1 MISNIPTWSFKVVTS
16 SQNKSKYI
24 FIGLTVIGATVLNY
38 GWITLIGLGIGYIFL
53 LIYPIMSG
61 KVQRHKPL

>member
-1 MISNIPTWSFKVVTS
+1 
-16 SQNKSKYI
+16 KSKYI